1 MNENEIIIICDG
13 SNSGDVFLGFK
24 GILASTIG
32 KIKHNEEIDTNYLF
46 LFLKSNFKE
55 LNTQKRGGAI
65 SHLDNRIFNSLEIP
79 LPPLSEQ
86 KKIVAYLDDLR
97 EKIERLKQLQQKQL
111 EELDELK
118 KIYFGKSLPRRI
130 GKILTGQKSNFLS
143 YITNTLAPF
152 IFLFRMSF
160 RASFAFSKG

>member
-1 MNENEIIIICDG
+1 VNENEIIIICDG

-79 LPPLSEQ
+79 FPPLSEQ
-86 KKIVAYLDDLR
+86 KRIVAYLDDLR

-118 KIYFGKSLPRRI
+118 KSILEKAFQGELVKS
-130 GKILTGQKSNFLS
+130 
-143 YITNTLAPF
+143 
-152 IFLFRMSF
+152 
-160 RASFAFSKG
+160 